1 MKRFWKHIFFF
12 LLLFGIVYTK
22 EDIGIKKRTSNFR
35 SKYKHRNELN
45 KLNKLNKLNNLN
57 NDAPKNFL
65 QLKSAHIYNP
75 SLAYRDFFTNNAMG
89 TSTIYYSRLMWGGVI
104 FLVMF
109 LLVSSIGVY
118 LYVDNLENSYSKS
131 RHRDNPV
138 NYYNVNPIIPYP

>member
-1 MKRFWKHIFFF
+1 MKGFWKHIFFF

-22 EDIGIKKRTSNFR
+22 EDIGIKKKTRNFR
-35 SKYKHRNELN
+35 SKYKH
-45 KLNKLNKLNNLN
+45 KNKLNKLNNLN
-57 NDAPKNFL
+57 NEEPKNFL

-118 LYVDNLENSYSKS
+118 LYVDNLEAGYSKS
-131 RHRDNPV
+131 SYRNNPV
-138 NYYNVNPIIPYP
+138 NYYNVNPVVPYP